1 MPIPYSTIVFGG
13 LTNPVTEDLD
23 LSNNDILNV
32 GTLNYTS
39 LNPAIIGGSGTSSGV
54 VNQIQVADGA
64 GGFSDNSGDTA
75 SSSVYTINTTTLIAD
90 KTKSIIGINKTPLD
104 YALEI
109 DGSSRP
115 IGATLQMTNGS
126 SQVLYDNNGF
136 QFSTADVQ
144 MVSGDFTGSFA
155 DINFANAI
163 RSDYANKNVKI
174 GNTTAVAD
182 CNLEVF
188 DASAE
193 IRVHGS
199 VSQKL
204 SFYTTSGV
212 TTYDLAEIASAY
224 ASLSDGAFTY
234 FRTRVGGSIQTNMV
248 INDEG
253 YVGIN
258 QNAPTE
264 KLHVGTSSDTTSLV
278 KVESTSGNL
287 IIGRDGVAHFGHTAV
302 KTIKFDG
309 SIATIGT
316 ISNHNMILG
325 TNGNAVITM
334 LSGGNVGINKSLPT
348 HKLEVDGDT
357 SVGNLNV
364 SSAHTD
370 LGLMLSSTLT
380 IDALN
385 YTYRSYI
392 VSTNSNN
399 IDTLTL
405 SNFNVNT
412 QVVVYVYATGA
423 GATING
429 YTSTLTGSK
438 SAHDDISLS
447 LADTAILTI
456 TYDGTNYYAV
466 ASKFQ

>member
-1 MPIPYSTIVFGG
+1 MPIPYSSVIFGG
-13 LTNPVTEDLD
+13 LTNPVAEDLD

-32 GTLNYTS
+32 GTLNYTA
-39 LNPAIIGGSGTSSGV
+39 LNPPVSGGGGSSSGV

-64 GGFSDNSGDTA
+64 GGFADNSGDTA
-75 SSSVYTINTTTLIAD
+75 SSAAYTINTTTLVAD
-90 KTKSIIGINKTPLD
+90 KAKSIIGINKIPVD

-115 IGATLQMTNGS
+115 IGATLQMGNGS
-126 SQVLYDNNGF
+126 SQILYDNNGL
-136 QFSTADVQ
+136 QLTSADVQ
-144 MVSGDFTGSFA
+144 MVSADFTGSFA
-155 DINFANAI
+155 NINFGNAV

-174 GNTTAVAD
+174 GDTTAVAD
-182 CNLEVF
+182 CNLEVL
-188 DASAE
+188 DTDAE
-193 IRVHGS
+193 IRVHGTN
-199 VSQKL
+199 SQNL
-204 SFYTTSGV
+204 THYHTTGG
-212 TTYDLAEIASAY
+212 TTYQLTAIRGTY
-224 ASLSDGAFTY
+224 DGADGALMSFQS
-234 FRTRVGGSIQTNMV
+234 RVAGSVQTNMI
-248 INDEG
+248 INHLG
-253 YVGIN
+253 NVGIG
-258 QNAPTE
+258 QLVPTE
-264 KLHVGTSSDTTSLV
+264 KLHVGTSSDPVTLIN
-278 KVESTSGNL
+278 VESASGSVL
-287 IIGRDGVAHFGHTAV
+287 MGRDGGSHFGQTGA
-302 KTIKFDG
+302 KTIRFTG

-316 ISNHNMILG
+316 ISNHDMILG

-334 LSGGNVGINKSLPT
+334 LSGGNVGINKSIPT

-370 LGLMLSSTLT
+370 LGLMTTSTLT

-429 YTSTLTGSK
+429 FTSTLTGSK
-438 SAHDDISLS
+438 SAHDDLALSLS
-447 LADTAILTI
+447 DTAILTL

>member
-1 MPIPYSTIVFGG
+1 
-13 LTNPVTEDLD
+13 
-23 LSNNDILNV
+23 
-32 GTLNYTS
+32 
-39 LNPAIIGGSGTSSGV
+39 
-54 VNQIQVADGA
+54 VADGA